1 MPRRSIYGHEK
12 QLALLTG
19 ALEKNRIPH
28 AYLFSGM
35 TGVGK
40 KTVAIALAERIH
52 CNNANVASFDACN
65 RCPSCLKTD
74 HHNHPDLLFL
84 EPEGQFIR
92 IKAIRDLQA
101 QMQYQP
107 LEGKNRIII
116 IDDADRMNITSANAL
131 LKTLEEPA
139 PGNLL
144 ILVSG
149 NPAGLPKT
157 ILSRCQ
163 QVRFSPL
170 NRDTI
175 ASYLR
180 DHHALEEEDAAMIA
194 GASGGSL
201 ARAIEMVSGNY
212 RAFRD
217 KTLDDLMAM
226 HNRDIL
232 KLLGFS
238 AEFGK
243 DREDIT
249 RKLAVIQSCYRDALV
264 FRETRSEDSLINRDR
279 MDVISSLIRRFDGTE
294 LLEHLRTVGQALLAI
309 DQNANK
315 ALTLESMMFKLV
327 HQRQQEA

>member
-1 MPRRSIYGHEK
+1 MPCQSIYGHEK
-12 QLALLTG
+12 QINLLTG

-40 KTVAIALAERIH
+40 KTVAVALAKRIN
-52 CNNANVASFDACN
+52 CTGEVTSFDPCN
-65 RCPSCLKTD
+65 RCPSCLKID

-107 LEGKNRIII
+107 LEGKNRVII

-144 ILVSG
+144 ILVTG
-149 NPAGLPKT
+149 NPAGLPRT

-163 QVRFSPL
+163 QIRFFPL
-170 NRDTI
+170 NRDAI
-175 ASYLR
+175 VSYLR
-180 DHHALEEEDAAMIA
+180 DHHAMEAEDASLIA

-201 ARAIEMVSGNY
+201 ARAIEMISGNY

-217 KTLDDLMAM
+217 KTLDDLMAI
-226 HNRDIL
+226 HDRNIL
-232 KLLGFS
+232 KLLAFS
-238 AEFGK
+238 SDFGK

-249 RKLAVIQSCYRDALV
+249 RKLNVIQSCYRDALV
-264 FRETRSEDSLINRDR
+264 FLETKNENSLINRDR
-279 MDVISSLIRRFDGTE
+279 MDVISSLTRRCDGTE
-294 LLEHLRTVGQALLAI
+294 LLAHLQTVGQALYAI
-309 DQNANK
+309 EQNANK
-315 ALTLESMMFKLV
+315 ALTLESMMFKLA